1 MKAKNPTIKYIKSGI
16 RKQNKLL
23 FFKFLTLR
31 KNKKATIIYSENI
44 MISGLTLIKDINID
58 CNNSGATPKNKLSL
72 TELFIFWTS
81 KPIKKLGKKNE
92 SLYWTNI
99 DIEKKLIPSRDV
111 NPKKQ
116 NVDIRKMKNLSTYL
130 SLIKPSK
137 K

>member
-1 MKAKNPTIKYIKSGI
+1 MNFFIKKYRRKIIIKSDRKIETSLIPGILKAKNPTIKYIKSGI

-72 TELFIFWTS
+72 TELFIF
-81 KPIKKLGKKNE
+81 
-92 SLYWTNI
+92 
-99 DIEKKLIPSRDV
+99 
-111 NPKKQ
+111 
-116 NVDIRKMKNLSTYL
+116 
-130 SLIKPSK
+130 
-137 K
+137 